1 MLELRN
7 VNKTYVSSKKNKVEA
22 LKEVNLEF
30 KTKGLNFILGAS
42 GSGKSTLL
50 NLIGGIDKPTS
61 GEILINGNKVGEK
74 ELPLD
79 EYRGNYISFIFQ
91 DFNLLPNLTIYD
103 NIGIVYGKNEEGIKE
118 RIEKILKAVGL
129 EGYENRYPNELS
141 GGQIQRVAIARAL
154 AKESSIIL
162 ADEPTGN
169 LNKENSENVCDILK
183 QISKEKL
190 VIVVS
195 HNEELANK
203 YGDRIIRIEDGKIIK
218 DEELNKI
225 EITEIKFKENVH
237 KFSNKNIIKLA
248 IKNIFE
254 KKVRFIISILSII
267 ISFSILSLSLS
278 VAFFDRPYVDS
289 INIKNN
295 NINKYV
301 IEGTKAKDPNA
312 VDNIEQVRFNRSMAE
327 EIEKT
332 NGLEYIRNGVIK
344 SINQVISM
352 GYELY
357 PNYREIDD
365 ESIILPDY
373 ELYLSVENNNLHYIS
388 NDEVVKKKELKF
400 DDIDKYYIYTD
411 DKYYIAGVYKT
422 FRYENLDN
430 ENIYNQDKED
440 SSKAF
445 GNRSE
450 EIIFY
455 TSGGKYD
462 TNLTIK
468 TALGKDKDKYR
479 FVTEYKK
486 LRKRSPTIIF
496 MNIYGPRNIEYFND
510 TNYGELSLD
519 LYPKDNEIYISL
531 SIYNEI
537 FGEKHSLEYYIG
549 YSREKVINS
558 PTYINEI
565 INIEFSENKK
575 DGSPGKSIQLNNL
588 VIKGIIIDDVSNDSI
603 LVSPSVK
610 AKISDFMID
619 QSMVIKTSSVDNQY
633 KFLKSIYK
641 KYGLYANYCYTTKLK
656 LLNDNLD
663 TARLIFKVLM
673 PITIILIVLI
683 NTIVISQIVK
693 AKDKENGILRAIGI
707 KKNSILN
714 IYLIQSI
721 IMIIISFILSLV
733 ISQIFLHLTNN
744 SFIGEYSK
752 TFTII
757 LFRWQYGVIIIA
769 ITVLANLI
777 ISYGSLHRAISKNPI
792 DVIRLR

>member
-79 EYRGNYISFIFQ
+79 EYRSNYISFIFQ

-295 NINKYV
+295 NIQSYI
-301 IEGTKAKDPNA
+301 IESNNYEKS
-312 VDNIEQVRFNRSMAE
+312 VRLYKSVAD
-327 EIEKT
+327 KVTQT

-400 DDIDKYYIYTD
+400 DDIDKYYIYWN

-422 FRYENLDN
+422 FRYENQDN
-430 ENIYNQDKED
+430 ENIYNKNKEEYDKTLSNAPEQM
-440 SSKAF
+440 
-445 GNRSE
+445 
-450 EIIFY
+450 IFY
-455 TSGGKYD
+455 TQESKYLTLRQHTSININD
-462 TNLTIK
+462 DSHGYLLKFKYNNKVRELKNGSSIDVENATNTFFDDQKFYSNTPRYPEKNEVYLP
-468 TALGKDKDKYR
+468 LSMYN
-479 FVTEYKK
+479 K
-486 LRKRSPTIIF
+486 L
-496 MNIYGPRNIEYFND
+496 
-510 TNYGELSLD
+510 
-519 LYPKDNEIYISL
+519 
-531 SIYNEI
+531 
-537 FGEKHSLEYYIG
+537 FGENYQIDYYLKQKNIDF
-549 YSREKVINS
+549 ELVHT
-558 PTYINEI
+558 PEYINETFNLEI
-565 INIEFSENKK
+565 IENGGDKK
-575 DGSPGKSIQLNNL
+575 SLVLENL
-588 VIKGIIIDDVSNDSI
+588 VVKGITYSNWFITSQE
-603 LVSPSVK
+603 VK
-610 AKISDFMID
+610 NKIYDFTRS
-619 QSMVIKTSSVDNQY
+619 QSLLIKTSSVDNQY
-633 KFLKSIYK
+633 EFLKQIYND
-641 KYGLYANYCYTTKLK
+641 YLIYPSYCYTNRLVKTQGDLLLTIFICK
-656 LLNDNLD
+656 LL
-663 TARLIFKVLM
+663 V
-673 PITIILIVLI
+673 PISIILVILI
-683 NTIVISQIVK
+683 NTIIISQIVK
-693 AKDKENGILRAIGI
+693 AKDKENGILRAIGV
-707 KKNSILN
+707 KKSSILN
-714 IYLIQSI
+714 IYLVQNI
-721 IMIIISFILSLV
+721 IMIFISFIMSLL
-733 ISQIFLHLTNN
+733 ISVAFIYLMNN
-744 SFIGEYSK
+744 KVVNDYSK
-752 TFTII
+752 TIKII
-757 LFRWQYGVIIIA
+757 IFRWQYGVVMVLLTII
-769 ITVLANLI
+769 VNLI
-777 ISYGSLHRAISKNPI
+777 ISYGSLYKAVSKNPV
-792 DVIRLR
+792 DVIRLK

>member
-141 GGQIQRVAIARAL
+141 GGQFQSVAIARAL

-278 VAFFDRPYVDS
+278 MAFFDRPYVDY
-289 INIKNN
+289 IKVLL
-295 NINKYV
+295 IRLHKL
-301 IEGTKAKDPNA
+301 
-312 VDNIEQVRFNRSMAE
+312 
-327 EIEKT
+327 T
-332 NGLEYIRNGVIK
+332 N
-344 SINQVISM
+344 
-352 GYELY
+352 
-357 PNYREIDD
+357 
-365 ESIILPDY
+365 
-373 ELYLSVENNNLHYIS
+373 S
-388 NDEVVKKKELKF
+388 N
-400 DDIDKYYIYTD
+400 T
-411 DKYYIAGVYKT
+411 
-422 FRYENLDN
+422 
-430 ENIYNQDKED
+430 
-440 SSKAF
+440 
-445 GNRSE
+445 
-450 EIIFY
+450 
-455 TSGGKYD
+455 
-462 TNLTIK
+462 
-468 TALGKDKDKYR
+468 LG
-479 FVTEYKK
+479 
-486 LRKRSPTIIF
+486 
-496 MNIYGPRNIEYFND
+496 M
-510 TNYGELSLD
+510 ELS
-519 LYPKDNEIYISL
+519 
-531 SIYNEI
+531 
-537 FGEKHSLEYYIG
+537 
-549 YSREKVINS
+549 
-558 PTYINEI
+558 
-565 INIEFSENKK
+565 
-575 DGSPGKSIQLNNL
+575 
-588 VIKGIIIDDVSNDSI
+588 
-603 LVSPSVK
+603 
-610 AKISDFMID
+610 
-619 QSMVIKTSSVDNQY
+619 NQ
-633 KFLKSIYK
+633 
-641 KYGLYANYCYTTKLK
+641 
-656 LLNDNLD
+656 
-663 TARLIFKVLM
+663 
-673 PITIILIVLI
+673 
-683 NTIVISQIVK
+683 
-693 AKDKENGILRAIGI
+693 
-707 KKNSILN
+707 
-714 IYLIQSI
+714 
-721 IMIIISFILSLV
+721 
-733 ISQIFLHLTNN
+733 
-744 SFIGEYSK
+744 
-752 TFTII
+752 
-757 LFRWQYGVIIIA
+757 
-769 ITVLANLI
+769 
-777 ISYGSLHRAISKNPI
+777 
-792 DVIRLR
+792 

>member
-295 NINKYV
+295 NIQSYI
-301 IEGTKAKDPNA
+301 IESNNYEKS
-312 VDNIEQVRFNRSMAE
+312 VRLYKSVAD
-327 EIEKT
+327 KVTQT

-352 GYELY
+352 GYDLY
-357 PNYREIDD
+357 PNYHEIDD

-373 ELYLSVENNNLHYIS
+373 ELYDYVAYDKLHYIS

-693 AKDKENGILRAIGI
+693 AKDKENGILRAIGV
-707 KKNSILN
+707 KKSSILN
-714 IYLIQSI
+714 IYLVQNI
-721 IMIIISFILSLV
+721 IMIFISFIMSLL
-733 ISQIFLHLTNN
+733 ISVAFIYLMNN
-744 SFIGEYSK
+744 KVVNDYSK
-752 TFTII
+752 TIKII
-757 LFRWQYGVIIIA
+757 IFRWQYGVVMVLLTII
-769 ITVLANLI
+769 VNLI
-777 ISYGSLHRAISKNPI
+777 ISYGSLYKAVSKNPV
-792 DVIRLR
+792 DVIRLK

>member
-61 GEILINGNKVGEK
+61 GEILINGNKV
-74 ELPLD
+74 PWD

-129 EGYENRYPNELS
+129 EGHENRYPNELS

-225 EITEIKFKENVH
+225 EIAEIKFKENVH

-278 VAFFDRPYVDS
+278 MAFFDRPYVDY

-295 NINKYV
+295 NIQSYI
-301 IEGTKAKDPNA
+301 IESNNHEKS
-312 VDNIEQVRFNRSMAE
+312 VRLYKSVAD
-327 EIEKT
+327 KVTQT

-365 ESIILPDY
+365 ESIVLPDY
-373 ELYLSVENNNLHYIS
+373 ELYDYVAYDKLHYIS
-388 NDEVVKKKELKF
+388 NDEVVKKKEFKF
-400 DDIDKYYIYTD
+400 DGIDNYYISTD

-468 TALGKDKDKYR
+468 TVLGNDKDKYR

-510 TNYGELSLD
+510 TNCGELSPD

-558 PTYINEI
+558 PTYVNEI

-575 DGSPGKSIQLNNL
+575 NGSPGKSIQLNNL
-588 VIKGIIIDDVSNDSI
+588 VIKGIIIDDVSNNSI

-656 LLNDNLD
+656 MLNDNLD
-663 TARLIFKVLM
+663 TARLIFKVLI